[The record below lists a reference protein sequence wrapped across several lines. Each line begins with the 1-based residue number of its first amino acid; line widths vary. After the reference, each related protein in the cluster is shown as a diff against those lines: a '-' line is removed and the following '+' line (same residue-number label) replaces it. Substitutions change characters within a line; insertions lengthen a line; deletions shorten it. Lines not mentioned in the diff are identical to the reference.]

1 MKNHK
6 IVNGRLLQTN
16 KKWSH
21 LKRSQ
26 RTWIADITKKSH
38 EKYILKHNKL
48 PVKKKKY
55 EIFDEVDEKVKQRE
69 IWIPYGEL
77 KSHVN
82 KIIDRLN
89 RKHPLFDR
97 EEIDKEK

>member
-21 LKRSQ
+21 LKQSQ
-26 RTWIADITKKSH
+26 RTWIAGITKKLH

-48 PVKKKKY
+48 PVKK
-55 EIFDEVDEKVKQRE
+55 
-69 IWIPYGEL
+69 
-77 KSHVN
+77 
-82 KIIDRLN
+82 
-89 RKHPLFDR
+89 
-97 EEIDKEK
+97 EEI

>member
-26 RTWIADITKKSH
+26 RTWIADITKKAH

-48 PVKKKKY
+48 PIKKKKY
-55 EIFDEVDEKVKQRE
+55 EIPYVRQDE
-69 IWIPYGEL
+69 
-77 KSHVN
+77 
-82 KIIDRLN
+82 IDRN
-89 RKHPLFDR
+89 I
-97 EEIDKEK
+97 EWWEIQMQKNGINPKRRAA